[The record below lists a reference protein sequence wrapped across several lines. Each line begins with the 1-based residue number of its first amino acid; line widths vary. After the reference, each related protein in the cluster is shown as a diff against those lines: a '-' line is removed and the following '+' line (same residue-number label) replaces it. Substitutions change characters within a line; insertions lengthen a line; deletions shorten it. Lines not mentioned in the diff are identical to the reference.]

1 MRRAIRFPGVVESHG
16 MRIYETFT
24 LHFERAARE
33 VARLDGTPPRFRV
46 RLAVLLGSLDGR
58 GHQRAAAAGDVS
70 GPGAPLRRAGRAAVR
85 SVGMELLNA
94 CQSVTSVRLSSQLG
108 ALQVEFVQH
117 RQVPEVRELAHDR
130 HDAAP

>member
-1 MRRAIRFPGVVESHG
+1 
-16 MRIYETFT
+16 
-24 LHFERAARE
+24 
-33 VARLDGTPPRFRV
+33 
-46 RLAVLLGSLDGR
+46 
-58 GHQRAAAAGDVS
+58 
-70 GPGAPLRRAGRAAVR
+70 
-85 SVGMELLNA
+85 MELLNA